1 MEKRA
6 GVMVRVDLIRLTD
19 RRGAHKFREL
29 TGQLPHRWPVAESDR
44 HHDRMWRGAVRGS
57 SVRVCVARQI
67 MKSSSWRLWFLIALV
82 VSLTGGQAVAQEAP
96 TDAALRALPLTNY
109 QSVTRLG
116 FYSPG
121 DGGRATYAPSGSAC
135 SLNNGNGDEGSEV
148 KSADGKCWLAD
159 FGAGPPSVRVFGA
172 VGDGVK
178 SDATPLL
185 SCLAFSVA
193 RHAAC
198 HLPAG
203 VTLAV
208 DDITVPSGATLV
220 GAGVKSSTIRRIASS
235 GSGNRVLHCNG
246 CSNVTISDLGI
257 DGNKANETVRSSIVN
272 FRKYS
277 SITIERVS
285 IFGAKGGNGISLD
298 NSSDQS
304 APSQVS
310 TSTIADSMVSSNDAN
325 GILVTTTAY
334 KLSLRNVSADTNG
347 GYGFYAGP
355 IGTSKSRAD
364 TLQDI
369 SIEGGQYSRNGNSGV
384 AAQGFLV
391 WAVSDIKING
401 VTANQNGSSG
411 IVLQSDRG
419 LVADSI
425 ANGNNTREVDGAG
438 VLANCK
444 GCEVSNVTINANG
457 VRSGYGIDAG
467 GASGIHIHGGTI
479 SNNVVGINIGGST
492 DSDIRGVHIISSKLA
507 GVRANSIEASGD
519 GFGIAGFTNNLSI
532 TDNTIVCP
540 NSAGP
545 WGIPYGI
552 LTQQGATNLKITG
565 NHIEG
570 CTLKNAIVSD
580 LYSGQADNNVIRPP
594 QNIGNT
600 YYIVNAARDT
610 LLIPD
615 GLSDTVSLTGT
626 NRFSRI
632 SRYSQAS
639 VGTGIG
645 GIRVDIPGSG
655 FVNRDPAIIT
665 GCSTNP
671 TGVTVIADRAGHL
684 TGLRLGTRG
693 SGCTKPTVAFPHGMG
708 QSLTI
713 MVGAWQNTSSG
724 VSLLVHPGNS
734 LTIPGGGNITFLHG
748 ATSRIG
754 ANSLIKLK
762 QTGGRYVE
770 EKK

>member
-1 MEKRA
+1 MSTNTVSRANRARARSHMEKRA
-6 GVMVRVDLIRLTD
+6 ANEWRAIVWKRSAIIMACGGAWLIYN
-19 RRGAHKFREL
+19 
-29 TGQLPHRWPVAESDR
+29 
-44 HHDRMWRGAVRGS
+44 GS
-57 SVRVCVARQI
+57 QI
-67 MKSSSWRLWFLIALV
+67 MKLSSPRLWFLTALV
-82 VSLTGGQAVAQEAP
+82 VSSASAPASARAAAQEVP
-96 TDAALRALPLTNY
+96 TNAALRALPSTNY

-198 HLPAG
+198 RVPAG
-203 VTLAV
+203 ATLAV
-208 DDITVPSGATLV
+208 DDITVPSGVTLV
-220 GAGVKSSTIRRIASS
+220 GAGAKSSTIRRIASS
-235 GSGNRVLHCNG
+235 RSGNGVLHCNG
-246 CSNVTISDLGI
+246 CSNITISDLGI
-257 DGNKANETVRSSIVN
+257 DGNKANETVGSTIVN
-272 FRKYS
+272 FRRYS
-277 SITIERVS
+277 SITIERAS
-285 IFGAKGGNGISLD
+285 IFGAKGGNGVWLD

-304 APSQVS
+304 GPAQVP
-310 TSTIADSMVSSNDAN
+310 TSAISDSMFSSNDAN
-325 GILVTTTAY
+325 GVLVTTNAY
-334 KLSLRNVSADTNG
+334 KLSLRNVSSDANDS
-347 GYGFYAGP
+347 YGFYAGP
-355 IGTSKSRAD
+355 TGSTNNRPD
-364 TLQDI
+364 TLQHI
-369 SIEGGQYSRNGNSGV
+369 SIEGGQYSHNGNSGV
-384 AAQGFLV
+384 AAQGFPV
-391 WAVSDIKING
+391 WPVSDITIHG
-401 VTANQNGSSG
+401 VTANQNGASG

-419 LVADSI
+419 LVADST

-444 GCEVSNVTINANG
+444 GCEVSNITTNANG

-467 GASGIHIHGGTI
+467 CARGIHIRGGTI
-479 SNNVVGINIGGST
+479 SNNVVAINIGCST
-492 DSDIRGVHIISSKLA
+492 DSDIRDVHIINSKLA

-519 GFGIAGFTNNLSI
+519 GFGIIGFTNNLSI
-532 TDNTIVCP
+532 TNNTIVCP
-540 NSAGP
+540 NSGGR

-552 LTQQGATNLKITG
+552 LTQQGATNLEITG

-580 LYSGQADNNVIRPP
+580 LYSGQVDNNVITPL
-594 QNIGNT
+594 QNIANT
-600 YYIVNAARDT
+600 SYIVNAAKDM

-615 GLSDTVSLTGT
+615 GLSDTVSLTGA
-626 NRFSRI
+626 NRFSHIVRF
-632 SRYSQAS
+632 SQAS

-655 FVNRDPAIIT
+655 FINRDPAIIT

-671 TGVTVIADRAGHL
+671 TGVTVVADRAGHL

-693 SGCTKPTVAFPHGMG
+693 SGCTKPTVAFTHGAG
-708 QSLTI
+708 QSLTT

-724 VSLLVHPGNS
+724 VSLLIHPGSS
-734 LTIPGGGNITFLHG
+734 LTISGGGNITLLHG
-748 ATSRIG
+748 AVSRVG

-770 EKK
+770 ESKKF